1 MQKLNFQLFS
11 IKSMVF
17 QSILCEGGNVRKN
30 SRFEGKR
37 EGEDISHYLRWNTQD
52 FYYPKIE
59 ICKIN
64 YSENIFQIKI
74 KQ

>member
-30 SRFEGKR
+30 SRFEGKKGGR
-37 EGEDISHYLRWNTQD
+37 RHFPLLEMKHPRFSLSKNRDL
-52 FYYPKIE
+52 
-59 ICKIN
+59 
-64 YSENIFQIKI
+64 
-74 KQ
+74 